1 MDPDALRNALSEL
14 ARWTTD
20 AIAPPSVS
28 FDLLLPPEERPL
40 RERATAVYDWVRGM
54 LFGLTLGGLERE
66 QLDAEAREAFDDLVE
81 LTRLD
86 LSAIEGG
93 EEDEQAL
100 AEIIEFLR
108 VAAMTIREGVLRPSA
123 GPMTP
128 GSIPGPDTPGPD
140 TPGPKT
146 TVH

>member
-1 MDPDALRNALSEL
+1 MEPDALRSALSEL
-14 ARWTTD
+14 ARWTED

-28 FDLLLPPEERPL
+28 FDLLLPAEERPL
-40 RERATAVYDWVRGM
+40 RERATAVYDWVRGL
-54 LFGLTLGGLERE
+54 LFGLTLGGVERDGLE
-66 QLDAEAREAFDDLVE
+66 AEAREAFDDLVE

-108 VAAMTIREGVLRPSA
+108 VAAMTIREGS
-123 GPMTP
+123 
-128 GSIPGPDTPGPD
+128 PGPRAATATPWSMRGPETPGPE
-140 TPGPKT
+140 TPGPETK
-146 TVH
+146 VH